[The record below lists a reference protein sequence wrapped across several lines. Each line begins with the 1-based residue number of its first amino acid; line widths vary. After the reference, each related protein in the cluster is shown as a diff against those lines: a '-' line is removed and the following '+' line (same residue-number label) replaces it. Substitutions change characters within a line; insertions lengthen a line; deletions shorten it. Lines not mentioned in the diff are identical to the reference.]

1 MTASADDWE
10 EKSSLG
16 EMSEMSEMSEISP
29 QTNWGKCL
37 KAGKSFNCAEEDKG
51 IHSNPT
57 CLI

>member
-16 EMSEMSEMSEISP
+16 EMSEMSEISP